1 MMRTMSSTWLTA
13 LFFGVVALVIAYRH
27 YRQGKADTLLDD
39 HARRRTSGE
48 ADRHLSAWRDAH
60 RRLRDGDVEGL
71 RELERIGQ
79 EKSRLRQDIVTSIC
93 AGLRGGV
100 GLGVDEQWRRT
111 LQDALVRHL
120 RPGTEFWAGMSL
132 QFESATLVDLDLR
145 GCRIRAARF
154 GRAELLGTS
163 RFDAV
168 TVTGDAEFDGAR
180 FGRLVSFDDALFARS
195 ASFRAAR
202 FTGNATF
209 DGLRVTAETTFSH
222 SRFSGRAS
230 FRGAEFADSAGFRR
244 VRFGGRAYF
253 TGTVFGKDAHFD
265 HTWFRGR
272 TDVNDALFADDASFD
287 GTLFGRR
294 VPPLPAEP
302 GPA

>member
-1 MMRTMSSTWLTA
+1 MSSTWLTV
-13 LFFGVVALVIAYRH
+13 LFFGVVALVIAVRH
-27 YRQGKADTLLDD
+27 YRQGQADALLDD

-48 ADRHLSAWRDAH
+48 AEKHLSTWRDAH

-71 RELERIGQ
+71 RALEAIGQ
-79 EKSRLRQDIVTSIC
+79 DRSRLRQDIVTSIC

-100 GLGVDEQWRRT
+100 DHGVDAEWRLT

-120 RPGTEFWAGMSL
+120 RPGPDFWAGMSL
-132 QFESATLVDLDLR
+132 RFDGATLVDLDLR
-145 GCRIRAARF
+145 GCRVRAARF
-154 GRAELLGTS
+154 ARAELLGTS

-180 FGRLVSFDDALFARS
+180 FGRLVRFDDALFARS
-195 ASFRAAR
+195 ASFRGTR
-202 FTGNATF
+202 FTGNASF
-209 DGLRVTAETTFSH
+209 DGMRVTAEATFSH
-222 SRFSGRAS
+222 SRFSGRAVFS
-230 FRGAEFADSAGFRR
+230 RAEFADTAGFRR

-272 TDVNDALFADDASFD
+272 TDVTDALFADDASFD

-302 GPA
+302 GPV

>member
-1 MMRTMSSTWLTA
+1 MMRGMSSTWLTA
-13 LFFGVVALVIAYRH
+13 LFFGVVALVIAVRH

-39 HARRRTSGE
+39 HARRRTNGE
-48 ADRHLSAWRDAH
+48 ADRHLSAWREAH
-60 RRLRDGDVEGL
+60 RKLRDGDVEGL
-71 RELERIGQ
+71 RTLERIGQ

-100 GLGVDEQWRRT
+100 DLGVDEEWRHT

-120 RPGTEFWAGMSL
+120 RPGPEFWAGMSL
-132 QFESATLVDLDLR
+132 VFESATLIDLDLR
-145 GCRIRAARF
+145 GCRVRAAKF
-154 GRAELLGTS
+154 ARAELLGTT

-180 FGRLVSFDDALFARS
+180 FGRLVRFDDALFARS
-195 ASFRAAR
+195 ASFRGTR

-209 DGLRVTAETTFSH
+209 DGMRVTAEATFSH
-222 SRFSGRAS
+222 SRFSGRAVFS
-230 FRGAEFADSAGFRR
+230 RAEFTETAHFRR

-272 TDVNDALFADDASFD
+272 TDVTDALFGDDASFE

-294 VPPLPAEP
+294 VPPVTVEP
-302 GPA
+302 T

>member
-1 MMRTMSSTWLTA
+1 MSSTWLTA
-13 LFFGVVALVIAYRH
+13 LFFGVVALVIAVRH

-71 RELERIGQ
+71 RALEAIGQ
-79 EKSRLRQDIVTSIC
+79 DKSRLRQDIVTSIC

-100 GLGVDEQWRRT
+100 DHGVDAEWRHT

-120 RPGTEFWAGMSL
+120 RPGPDFWAGMSL
-132 QFESATLVDLDLR
+132 QFDGATLVDLDLR
-145 GCRIRAARF
+145 GCRVRAAKF
-154 GRAELLGTS
+154 SRAEILGTS

-180 FGRLVSFDDALFARS
+180 FGKLVSFDDALFARS
-195 ASFRAAR
+195 ASFRGTR

-209 DGLRVTAETTFSH
+209 DGMRVTAEATFSH
-222 SRFSGRAS
+222 SRFSGRAVFS
-230 FRGAEFADSAGFRR
+230 RAEFADTAGFRR

-253 TGTVFGKDAHFD
+253 TGTVFGKDATFD

-272 TDVNDALFADDASFD
+272 TDVNAALFADEASFD

-294 VPPLPAEP
+294 VPPLAAEP
-302 GPA
+302 GPT